1 MVEGT
6 QVRAWSCCWNLPDPR
21 TQGPWVADFFV
32 EAQVP
37 TIGNYLLA
45 AEAFFTERYDL
56 VKEWKDKCEN
66 ATNTPFANE
75 ELCKEKICLYYVTS
89 LEVFG
94 LGS

>member
-1 MVEGT
+1 MLESSGSKNSG
-6 QVRAWSCCWNLPDPR
+6 ALGC
-21 TQGPWVADFFV
+21 GFFV